1 MLALLEKST
10 NDKIT
15 VSYKPYQYK
24 KGGSLTMESLIKE
37 INKTKETIRFPWQ
50 GEHWTDS
57 LQRNELLVLVPGIL
71 IKERRPSGE
80 H

>member
-50 GEHWTDS
+50 GEH
-57 LQRNELLVLVPGIL
+57 
-71 IKERRPSGE
+71 
-80 H
+80 